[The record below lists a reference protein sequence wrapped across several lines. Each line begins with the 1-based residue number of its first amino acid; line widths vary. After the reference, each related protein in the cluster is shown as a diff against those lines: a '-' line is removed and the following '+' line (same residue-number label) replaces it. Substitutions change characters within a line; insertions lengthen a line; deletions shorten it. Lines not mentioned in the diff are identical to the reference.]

1 MKILLS
7 SLLAGT
13 VFGLGLGV
21 SEMTNPARVLGFLDV
36 AGVWDPTLGLVL
48 GAALAVGIPGFALV
62 RRRREPLVE
71 GQFQL
76 PAAKDIDAKLVGGA
90 VIFGIGWGL
99 AGLCL
104 GPAFAA
110 LSTGSGVV
118 FLFVAAMLGGM
129 FLHRLMPARE

>member
-1 MKILLS
+1 MKLILS

-13 VFGLGLGV
+13 VFGLGLGIA
-21 SEMTNPARVLGFLDV
+21 EMTNPARVIGFLDI

-71 GQFQL
+71 GRFQL
-76 PAAKDIDAKLVGGA
+76 PTRKNIDAPLIAGA
-90 VIFGIGWGL
+90 VIFGVGWGI
-99 AGLCL
+99 AGLCP

-110 LSTGSGVV
+110 LSTGSGLV

-129 FLHRLMPARE
+129 FLHRLMPVRE